1 MRNRSGDRQSRRSGK
16 TTAAFSGS
24 NKNHER
30 NTYLEKIKLINA
42 EELYYK
48 PLTHPKM
55 LIEGILSNG
64 LAILGGDSKIG
75 KSWMVLWF
83 CLQISRG
90 ESVWGL
96 PTRKTDVVYL
106 ALEDKEWRVQQ
117 RMQDL
122 TDSPPDNL
130 HFGFSCGKLGQELEA
145 QIEDVLK
152 TYPDTGIIFIDTLQ
166 MVRDNV
172 SSKVN
177 AYAQDYRDL
186 SSMKKIADAH
196 NICIFV
202 VHHTRKE
209 RDGTN
214 IFNDLTGST
223 GIMGVADTVMI
234 LRKEDRFGENAA
246 LSVTG
251 RDIEEKKLKMQMKGI
266 NWEITEELNTE
277 DLRKEKIPHFL
288 FEIADMLIYDRCFQ
302 GTVTELLETIG
313 NKDLKPNIASKY
325 ITRFYSDVFD
335 PLGIRCEFRKT
346 AAARQIMLTMDDDN
360 DGSDDCSRSERL
372 ASLKAANDD
381 SGSFPFIPSQ
391 SSLPSWE
398 EVSDGDQLPF

>member
-1 MRNRSGDRQSRRSGK
+1 M
-16 TTAAFSGS
+16 
-24 NKNHER
+24 
-30 NTYLEKIKLINA
+30 EKIKLINA

-130 HFGFSCGKLGQELEA
+130 HFGFSCGKLGHELEA

-152 TYPDTGIIFIDTLQ
+152 TFPDTGIIFIDTLQ

-234 LRKEDRFGENAA
+234 LRKEDRFGENAT

-266 NWEITEELNTE
+266 NWEITEELNA
-277 DLRKEKIPHFL
+277 DDIRKEKIPHFL
-288 FEIADMLIYDRCFQ
+288 FEIADMIIYDRVFQ
-302 GTVTELLETIG
+302 GTITELLEAIG

-325 ITRFYSDVFD
+325 ITRFYSDVFE

-372 ASLKAANDD
+372 ASLRAANDD

-398 EVSDGDQLPF
+398 EVSDGDELPF